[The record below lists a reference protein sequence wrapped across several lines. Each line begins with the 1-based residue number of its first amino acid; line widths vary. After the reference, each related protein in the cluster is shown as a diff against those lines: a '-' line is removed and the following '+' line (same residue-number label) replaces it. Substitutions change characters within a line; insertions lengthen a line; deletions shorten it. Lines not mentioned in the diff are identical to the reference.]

1 MKGTRFAG
9 FADATGALGREAGV
23 VTASLEALGGG
34 GAATSVDDVAE
45 GRAVGS
51 VLVSAGAAAL

>member
-1 MKGTRFAG
+1 MNGTRFAG

-34 GAATSVDDVAE
+34 GAATSVDVAE

-51 VLVSAGAAAL
+51 VLVSAGGAAL